1 MIVHTI
7 YNGYHD
13 DCLNHFFTIQDFIT
27 HPESSLLEASLLE
40 ILWTGDL
47 HSDQQFGPT
56 FVMESATI
64 LLEASKFELNPNLN
78 NIPKNKHHQPCLWV
92 CEVEVEVEVEEAN
105 TWQLDLL

>member
-56 FVMESATI
+56 FVMESATL